1 MEVVAT
7 ELIFVIQIHLKSCA
21 MKKSNLFR
29 LTTLALMSLSF
40 LSCKQDPNRN
50 LKSADSINEGKSI
63 LIESNVQK
71 KEWEKFQI
79 TLDSTINANDIRI
92 AEFKLKAKQ
101 GKKEIDSTT
110 RYHINVLEEKNQIIK
125 SKLNTFTNKTTK
137 DWNNFK
143 TEINQDLKD
152 FEFSIKQFDTDK

>member
-1 MEVVAT
+1 
-7 ELIFVIQIHLKSCA
+7 